1 MRRFLLRLGHR
12 FLPST
17 FIEWYRRRRA
27 LRRYLI
33 ALGYEVYHRQVRLDR
48 DEIEGSVAARR
59 DGFYQQMMKDL
70 LERTELIIQEL
81 DRRIEGVSARHGNE
95 LRNLRAE
102 IASLREVMR
111 GASSETKEPE
121 PQAAAAIA
129 PERDARER
137 LAVTDSIER

>member
-1 MRRFLLRLGHR
+1 MRRLLLKIGHR
-12 FLPST
+12 VLPGT

-27 LRRYLI
+27 LRRYLV

-48 DEIEGSVAARR
+48 EEIEGSVAARR
-59 DGFYQQMMKDL
+59 DGFYQQMTKDL

-102 IASLREVMR
+102 IASLRDAMTVASIETNES
-111 GASSETKEPE
+111 GAVS
-121 PQAAAAIA
+121 AIA
-129 PERDARER
+129 PEPNARER
-137 LAVTDSIER
+137 LAATDSAER

>member
-1 MRRFLLRLGHR
+1 MRRFLLRIGHR
-12 FLPST
+12 VLPGT

-27 LRRYLI
+27 LRRYLV

-48 DEIEGSVAARR
+48 EEIEGSVAARR
-59 DGFYQQMMKDL
+59 DGFYQQMTKDL

-102 IASLREVMR
+102 IASLRDAMTVASIEKNES
-111 GASSETKEPE
+111 GAV
-121 PQAAAAIA
+121 AAIA
-129 PERDARER
+129 PEPGARER
-137 LAVTDSIER
+137 LATTDSGER

>member
-1 MRRFLLRLGHR
+1 MRRLLLKIGHR
-12 FLPST
+12 VLPGT

-48 DEIEGSVAARR
+48 EEIEGSVAARR
-59 DGFYQQMMKDL
+59 DGFYQQMTKDL

-102 IASLREVMR
+102 IASLRDAMTVASIETNES
-111 GASSETKEPE
+111 GAVS
-121 PQAAAAIA
+121 AIA
-129 PERDARER
+129 PEPNARER
-137 LAVTDSIER
+137 LAATDSAER